1 MRFGVLLFFLIF
13 SLSSYSHA
21 FSACSFYFSSLSNG
35 KNAPLSKMMQDL
47 REDTIE
53 IDSVVN
59 LAKSNELTD
68 EVRDTVYSKNIL
80 RFVEIARVM
89 HERHAEMMAPSRVM
103 SLPVEKQDSYLRMY
117 SEYTLKFYEMAQ
129 QLMTA
134 YEVRDWE
141 LVDTILMEIHSFT
154 AKAHQKV
161 DSSSGY

>member
-1 MRFGVLLFFLIF
+1 MRFGVFLFFLIF
-13 SLSSYSHA
+13 SLSSNSHA

-59 LAKSNELTD
+59 FAKSNQLTE
-68 EVRDTVYSKNIL
+68 EVRDAVYDKNIL
-80 RFVEIARVM
+80 RFLETARLM

-103 SLPVEKQDSYLRMY
+103 SLPPEKRDSYLRMY

-129 QLMTA
+129 QLVAA
-134 YEVRDWE
+134 YETRNWE
-141 LVDTILMEIHSFT
+141 MVDTLLMEIHSFT

-161 DSSSGY
+161 DSSSGF